1 MSDLLTTAFSQTN
14 KEVYAMVSDVRM
26 SGSTC
31 VSVLCFGR
39 RIFVANVG
47 DSRAILI
54 KQTGI
59 NECTAIPLSRDHKP
73 DDP

>member
-1 MSDLLTTAFSQTN
+1 MADLLTSAFSQTN

-39 RIFVANVG
+39 RIFIANVG
-47 DSRAILI
+47 DSRTILI
-54 KQTGI
+54 K
-59 NECTAIPLSRDHKP
+59 
-73 DDP
+73 

>member
-1 MSDLLTTAFSQTN
+1 MSELLTSAFSQTN

-31 VSVLCFGR
+31 VSVLSFGR
-39 RIFVANVG
+39 RLFVANVG

-54 KQTGI
+54 K
-59 NECTAIPLSRDHKP
+59 
-73 DDP
+73 